1 MSIPR
6 HALFIV
12 CPVSGFQ
19 NQEFSFSLPSPAYVI
34 PLAFSTG
41 RKRLPKRLR
50 TEPGDRNLNMLD
62 KSKKIKEEE
71 KAVLVGLVHK
81 DQTEAQVNEYLDEL
95 AFLAETAGAEAMKR
109 FTQKL
114 PHPDSRTFVGKGKLE
129 EIRQYVQAKEV
140 QIVIFDDE
148 LSGAQINNIEKA
160 LGVKTIDRSD
170 LILDIFA
177 RRAKTA
183 QARAQVELAQYQYI
197 LPRLRGMWKHLERL
211 GGGIGTRGPGETE
224 IETDRRIV
232 RDKISLLKKKL
243 AEIDK
248 QAYTQRKDRGEFI
261 RVALVGYTNVGK
273 STLMNLLSKR
283 DVFAENKLFAT
294 LDTTTSKVVYE
305 NTPFL
310 LSDTVG
316 FIRKLPHH
324 LVESFKS
331 TLDEVREADILLHV
345 VDVSHPGY
353 EEQIAVVNKT
363 LQELGAA
370 EKPVLTIFNKMD
382 LYEQITFDEW
392 LEEETKKEILHD
404 LYDRWQGETGGNAVF
419 VSATERRNLD
429 GLRRTILDKVRK
441 LYRVRYPYKTDFFY
455 GEEGEMSDQ

>member
-1 MSIPR
+1 MID
-6 HALFIV
+6 
-12 CPVSGFQ
+12 
-19 NQEFSFSLPSPAYVI
+19 
-34 PLAFSTG
+34 
-41 RKRLPKRLR
+41 KR
-50 TEPGDRNLNMLD
+50 N
-62 KSKKIKEEE
+62 KIELEER
-71 KAVLVGLVHK
+71 AVLVGVIQK
-81 DQTEAQVNEYLDEL
+81 DQTETQVQEYLDEL
-95 AFLAETAGAEAMKR
+95 AFLASTAGAVTVKR

-114 PHPDSRTFVGKGKLE
+114 QHPDSRTFVGKGKLE
-129 EIRQYVQAKEV
+129 EIAQFVAGKDIRV
-140 QIVIFDDE
+140 VIFDDE
-148 LSGAQINNIEKA
+148 LSGAQINNIEKE
-160 LGVKTIDRSD
+160 LKVKTIDRSD

-183 QARAQVELAQYQYI
+183 QAKAQVELAQYQYI

-232 RDKISLLKKKL
+232 RDKISLLRKRL

-248 QAYTQRKDRGEFI
+248 QAFTQRKDRGEFI

-331 TLDEVREADILLHV
+331 TLDEVREADILLHI
-345 VDVSHPGY
+345 VDISHPQY

-363 LQELGAA
+363 LEELGALD
-370 EKPVLTIFNKMD
+370 KPTLTIFNKMD
-382 LYEQITFDEW
+382 QYEKNTFDEW
-392 LEEETKKEILHD
+392 LEEGTKQEILLD
-404 LYDRWQGETGGNAVF
+404 LYERWSRETQGNAVF
-419 VSATERRNLD
+419 VAATEKRNLD
-429 GLRRTILDKVRK
+429 ILRLTILKKVRE
-441 LYRVRYPYKTDFFY
+441 LYRIRYPYKTDFFY
-455 GEEGEMSDQ
+455 GE

>member
-1 MSIPR
+1 M
-6 HALFIV
+6 
-12 CPVSGFQ
+12 
-19 NQEFSFSLPSPAYVI
+19 
-34 PLAFSTG
+34 
-41 RKRLPKRLR
+41 
-50 TEPGDRNLNMLD
+50 
-62 KSKKIKEEE
+62 
-71 KAVLVGLVHK
+71 VHK
-81 DQTEAQVNEYLDEL
+81 DQTETQVQEYLDEL
-95 AFLAETAGAEAMKR
+95 AFLAETAGAITAKR

-129 EIRQYVQAKEV
+129 EIVSYVNGKDIR
-140 QIVIFDDE
+140 IVIFDDE
-148 LSGAQINNIEKA
+148 LTGAQINNLEKA
-160 LGVKTIDRSD
+160 LAVKVIDRSD

-183 QARAQVELAQYQYI
+183 QAKAQVELAQYQYI

-232 RDKISLLKKKL
+232 RDKISLLRKRL

-248 QAYTQRKDRGEFI
+248 QAFTQRKDRGEFI

-283 DVFAENKLFAT
+283 EVFAENKLFAT
-294 LDTTTSKVVYE
+294 LDTTTGKVVFDT
-305 NTPFL
+305 TPFL

-345 VDVSHPGY
+345 VDISHPAY
-353 EEQIAVVNKT
+353 EEQLGVVNKT
-363 LQELGAA
+363 LQELGAF
-370 EKPVLTIFNKMD
+370 EKPTITIFNKMD
-382 LYEQITFDEW
+382 LYEQQTFDEW
-392 LEEETKKEILHD
+392 LEEGTKNEILED
-404 LYDRWQGETGGNAVF
+404 LRDRWNNETNGNAVF
-419 VSATERRNLD
+419 ISAIEKRNID
-429 GLRRTILDKVRK
+429 ELRQTILNKVRE
-441 LYRVRYPYKTDFFY
+441 LYRIRYPYKTEFLY
-455 GEEGEMSDQ
+455 

>member
-1 MSIPR
+1 MDSDAIGM
-6 HALFIV
+6 ID
-12 CPVSGFQ
+12 
-19 NQEFSFSLPSPAYVI
+19 
-34 PLAFSTG
+34 
-41 RKRLPKRLR
+41 KR
-50 TEPGDRNLNMLD
+50 N
-62 KSKKIKEEE
+62 KIELEER
-71 KAVLVGLVHK
+71 AVLVGVIQK
-81 DQTEAQVNEYLDEL
+81 DQTETQVQEYLDEL
-95 AFLAETAGAEAMKR
+95 AFLASTAGAITIKR

-114 PHPDSRTFVGKGKLE
+114 QHPDSRTFVGKGKLE
-129 EIRQYVQAKEV
+129 EIAQFVAGKDIRV
-140 QIVIFDDE
+140 VIFDDE
-148 LSGAQINNIEKA
+148 LSGAQINNIEKE
-160 LGVKTIDRSD
+160 LKVKTIDRSD

-183 QARAQVELAQYQYI
+183 QAKAQVELAQYQYI

-232 RDKISLLKKKL
+232 RDKISLLRKRL

-248 QAYTQRKDRGEFI
+248 QAFTQRKDRGEFI

-331 TLDEVREADILLHV
+331 TLDEVREADILLHI
-345 VDVSHPGY
+345 VDISHPQY

-363 LQELGAA
+363 LEELGALD
-370 EKPVLTIFNKMD
+370 KPTLTIFNKMD
-382 LYEQITFDEW
+382 QYEKNTFDEW
-392 LEEETKKEILHD
+392 LEEGTKQEILLD
-404 LYDRWQGETGGNAVF
+404 LYERWSRETNGNAVF
-419 VSATERRNLD
+419 VAATEKRNLD
-429 GLRRTILDKVRK
+429 VLRLTILKKVRE
-441 LYRVRYPYKTDFFY
+441 LYRIRYPYKTDFFY
-455 GEEGEMSDQ
+455 GE